1 VPAVQ
6 DMKKQKPV
14 VLLVDKIHPTYLA
27 KLERC
32 ARVVRPDAYD
42 EESLAALAEKEQID
56 AMIIRTRGCV
66 TEKILRASPN
76 LKIVGRHGIGVDHID
91 IDAATRAGIWVV
103 NTPEGSR
110 VAVAEHTW
118 AMILALA
125 KNGPRADR
133 AVRTGDFP
141 FRERCKSIELR
152 GKTLG
157 VIGLGRIGT
166 TVADIGKRAFGM
178 NIIYTDILKFPAKE
192 KRLGATKVTLKK
204 LLASSQV
211 VTLHTPLDASTEGMI
226 GAEQLSWMRPET
238 FLINCAR
245 GAIVDG
251 AALASALKSGTI
263 AGAGLD
269 VFVPEEP
276 PLDHPLM
283 SCENAIFA
291 PHSAAQT
298 PEANL
303 AYAEVVND
311 ILLVLSGKAPKF
323 PLNKIKRKK

>member
-1 VPAVQ
+1 
-6 DMKKQKPV
+6 MKKTKPV
-14 VLLVDKIHPTYLA
+14 VLLVDSIHPRYLA
-27 KLERC
+27 KLERA
-32 ARVVRPDAYD
+32 ARVVRPVKHD
-42 EESLAALAEKEQID
+42 EATLAELAASERVD
-56 AMIIRTRGCV
+56 AIIIRTKGCV
-66 TEKILRASPN
+66 TDKILRASPN

-91 IDAATRAGIWVV
+91 IDAATRAGVWVV

-133 AVRTGDFP
+133 AVRAGDYP
-141 FRERCKSIELR
+141 FRERCKSVELR

-157 VIGLGRIGT
+157 VVGLGRIGT
-166 TVADIGKRAFGM
+166 SVAEIGARAFGM
-178 NIIYTDILKFPAKE
+178 TILYADILKFPAKE
-192 KRLGATKVTLKK
+192 KRLPATKVTLKK
-204 LLASSQV
+204 LLASSDV

-226 GAEQLSWMRPET
+226 GAKQLSGMRAT
-238 FLINCAR
+238 AFLINCAR

-251 AALASALKSGTI
+251 YALAAALKAGKLG
-263 AGAGLD
+263 GAGLD

-276 PLDHPLM
+276 PLDHPLLT
-283 SCENAIFA
+283 CENAIFS

-303 AYAEVVND
+303 AYAEVVD
-311 ILLVLSGKAPKF
+311 DVLLVLDGKRPKY
-323 PLNKIKRKK
+323 PLNNPLRRN

>member
-1 VPAVQ
+1 
-6 DMKKQKPV
+6 MKKSKPV
-14 VLLVDKIHPTYLA
+14 VLVVEKIHPTYLA
-27 KLERC
+27 KLERV
-32 ARVVRPDAYD
+32 ARVVRPDAFD
-42 EESLAALAEKEQID
+42 ETTLATFAAAEQID
-56 AMIIRTRGCV
+56 AIIIRTKGCV

-91 IDAATRAGIWVV
+91 IDAATSAGVWVV

-133 AVRTGDFP
+133 AVRAGDYA
-141 FRERCKSIELR
+141 FRERCKSFELR

-157 VIGLGRIGT
+157 IVGLGRIGT
-166 TVADIGKRAFGM
+166 TVAEIAQAFGM
-178 NIIYTDILKFPAKE
+178 KILYTDLVKFPAKE
-192 KRLGATKVTLKK
+192 KRFKAAKVSLKK
-204 LLASSQV
+204 LLSSSDV

-226 GAEQLSWMRPET
+226 CAEQLSWMRPSA

-245 GAIVDG
+245 GAIIDG
-251 AALASALKSGTI
+251 YALAAALQSGKLE
-263 AGAGLD
+263 AAGLD
-269 VFVPEEP
+269 VFVPEIP
-276 PLDHPLM
+276 PRDHPLLK
-283 SCENAIFA
+283 CENAIFA

-303 AYAEVVND
+303 AYAEVVD
-311 ILLVLSGKAPKF
+311 DVLRVLNGKRPTY
-323 PLNKIKRKK
+323 PLNEIKMS